1 MSTTRNLRRP
11 TSSALGHGL
20 ILGCLAGILWT
31 ARAATPEKFIW
42 SNPNLGAALT
52 QLPAPWQIETHSENS
67 VVLIKQYEG
76 DQLKLT
82 ERMTFQVSR
91 DTSANLD
98 DAIEKLRAEGY
109 CLVRLRRVGNAEV
122 SAPFWLLSGPADPE
136 TACWLG
142 LLLHAGK
149 VYSLMLQ
156 YSPLDLAATTDFDQ
170 VLEGF
175 RLSPDP
181 REEGWAAYTRGDYPG
196 AERAFRKIIGVDR
209 GDANARYGLGLS
221 ELALGDTDAAISD
234 LQRAESPLR
243 GAEDVRR
250 ALGRAEF
257 QRGHLARAV
266 ALWVQVLGDEPGW
279 EGEVGPWIDQAV
291 HVAGTRTSSIRST
304 AETTGL
310 SRHLTLVVGSFLAN
324 LRRGD
329 TFRFYALQADFQ
341 HTRDD
346 LIADCLAGAGSAFDL
361 AVLHAS
367 CAWDR
372 GIRQGMSGS
381 HDNDE
386 MQINEAQYLLAR
398 PFQDLRLQP

>member
-1 MSTTRNLRRP
+1 MKTTWNRRRP
-11 TSSALGHGL
+11 TSPALVRRL
-20 ILGCLAGILWT
+20 TLWCLAGVLWT
-31 ARAATPEKFIW
+31 ASAAAPEKFFW
-42 SNPNLGAALT
+42 SNPTLGAGLT
-52 QLPAPWQIETHSENS
+52 RLPVLWKIETRSENS
-67 VVLIKQYEG
+67 VVLVKQYEG
-76 DQLKLT
+76 DQLKFT

-122 SAPFWLLSGPADPE
+122 SVPFWLLSGPADPE

-156 YSPLDLAATTDFDQ
+156 SSPLDPDATTDFDQ

-196 AERAFRKIIGVDR
+196 AERAFRQIIGVDR
-209 GDANARYGLGLS
+209 GDANARYGLGLA
-221 ELALGDTDAAISD
+221 ELALGDPAAAITD
-234 LQRAESPLR
+234 LQRAESQLR

-257 QRGHLARAV
+257 ERGHLARAV
-266 ALWVQVLGDEPGW
+266 ALWVQVLGEEPGW
-279 EGEVGPWIDQAV
+279 ENEVGPWIDQAV
-291 HVAGTRTSSIRST
+291 QVAGTRTSRLRST
-304 AETTGL
+304 AETTAL
-310 SRHLTLVVGSFLAN
+310 ARHLALVAESFLAH
-324 LRRGD
+324 LRSGD
-329 TFRFYALQADFQ
+329 TWAFFQLQADFQ
-341 HTRDD
+341 RTRDG
-346 LIADCLAGAGSAFDL
+346 LLAACLDGQGSAFDL

-381 HDNDE
+381 HDSDE

>member
-1 MSTTRNLRRP
+1 MTTIWNLRP
-11 TSSALGHGL
+11 LPSPALGRGL
-20 ILGCLAGILWT
+20 TLCCLAGLLWT
-31 ARAATPEKFIW
+31 ASAAAAEKFFW
-42 SNPNLGAALT
+42 SNPNLGAGLT
-52 QLPAPWQIETHSENS
+52 QLPAPWKIETRSENS
-67 VVLIKQYEG
+67 VVLVKQYEG

-98 DAIEKLRAEGY
+98 DAIEKMRAEGY
-109 CLVRLRRVGNAEV
+109 SLVRLRRVGNAEV

-156 YSPLDLAATTDFDQ
+156 YSPLDPAATADFDQ

-181 REEGWAAYTRGDYPG
+181 REAGWAAYTRGDYP
-196 AERAFRKIIGVDR
+196 AAAQAFRQIIGVDR
-209 GDANARYGLGLS
+209 GDANARYGLGLA
-221 ELALGDTDAAISD
+221 ELALGDPDAAAAD

-257 QRGHLARAV
+257 ERGHLARAV

-279 EGEVGPWIDQAV
+279 EGEVGPWIDHAV
-291 HVAGTRTSSIRST
+291 QVAGTRTSSLRAT
-304 AETTGL
+304 AETTEL
-310 SRHLTLVVGSFLAN
+310 ARHLALVAESFLAH
-324 LRRGD
+324 LRGGD
-329 TFRFYALQADFQ
+329 TWTFFQLQADFQ
-341 HTRDD
+341 RTRDG
-346 LIADCLAGAGSAFDL
+346 LLAACLDGRGSAFDL

-372 GIRQGMSGS
+372 GIHQGMSGS
-381 HDNDE
+381 HDGDE